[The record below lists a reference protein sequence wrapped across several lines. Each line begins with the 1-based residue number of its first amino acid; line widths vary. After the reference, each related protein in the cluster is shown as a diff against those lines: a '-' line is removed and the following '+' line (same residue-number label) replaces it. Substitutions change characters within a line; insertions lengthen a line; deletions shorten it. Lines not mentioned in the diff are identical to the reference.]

1 MHATR
6 SSVAF
11 SLAAMNTSPLEFTL
25 HNTDGLARAGSFT
38 VNGRTVE
45 TPVFMPV
52 GTAGTVK
59 AMPPEDL
66 ASLGAQICLGN
77 TYHLYLRPGVDIV
90 RRAGGLHK
98 FINWNGAILTDSG
111 GYQVFSLQ
119 ELRKI
124 EKDGVRF
131 RSHLDGSEHFFTPEG
146 VYEIQMGLGSDIA
159 MVLDVC
165 TPYPADQNQAA
176 ADLKVTLEWAQR
188 SHRSYLSYKS
198 HSSPALFGIVQGS
211 VYSDLRRASAQRL
224 VEIGFE
230 GYAIGGL
237 SVGEPK
243 AAMWEMTEATVPHLP
258 EDRPRYLMGVGTPED
273 LIMGIERGIDM
284 FDCVLPTRAARHG
297 TAFTSDGT
305 LTVKASRYSE
315 DFTPI
320 DSECECQ
327 TCKSYTRAYI
337 RHLFNAGEISAM
349 ILTTRHNLHFY
360 LSVMRRARQA
370 IRENRWQSFSKGF
383 LSRYRAGND
392 ERQ

>member
-1 MHATR
+1 M
-6 SSVAF
+6 
-11 SLAAMNTSPLEFTL
+11 PLTFTL
-25 HNTDGLARAGSFT
+25 HNTDGQARAGTLT
-38 VNGRTVE
+38 VHGRTVE

-66 ASLGAQICLGN
+66 AALGAQICLGN

-90 RRAGGLHK
+90 QRAGGLHK
-98 FINWNGAILTDSG
+98 FIHWDGAILTDSG

-124 EKDGVRF
+124 ETDGVRF
-131 RSHLDGSEHFFTPEG
+131 RSHLDGSEHFFTPES
-146 VYEIQMGLGSDIA
+146 VHDIQTGLGTDIA

-165 TPYPADQNQAA
+165 TPYPVDHDQAA
-176 ADLKVTLEWAQR
+176 NDLKVTLEWAAKARAR
-188 SHRSYLSYKS
+188 SHEIAESYKS
-198 HSSPALFGIVQGS
+198 HKLQMSCPAQFGIVQGS
-211 VYSDLRRASAQRL
+211 VYSDLRKISAEHL
-224 VEIGFE
+224 VGIGFD

-243 AAMWEMTEATVPHLP
+243 TAMWEMTEATVPHLP
-258 EDRPRYLMGVGTPED
+258 ADQPRYLMGVGTPED
-273 LIMGIERGIDM
+273 LIMGIDRGIDM

-297 TAFTSDGT
+297 TAFTPDGP
-305 LTVKASRYSE
+305 LTVKASRYGN

-320 DSECECQ
+320 DTQCDCV
-327 TCKSYTRAYI
+327 TCTSYTRAYI

-349 ILTTRHNLHFY
+349 MLTTRHNLHFY

-370 IRENRWQSFSKGF
+370 IRENRWMHFSREF
-383 LSRYRAGND
+383 LTRYRAGDN

>member
-1 MHATR
+1 MKLD
-6 SSVAF
+6 F
-11 SLAAMNTSPLEFTL
+11 KLL
-25 HNTDGLARAGSFT
+25 NTDGNARTGSFI
-38 VNGRTVE
+38 VHGRTVE

-66 ASLGAQICLGN
+66 ALLGAQICLGN
-77 TYHLYLRPGVDIV
+77 AYHLYLRPGGDIV
-90 RRAGGLHK
+90 KRAGGLHR

-131 RSHLDGSEHFFTPEG
+131 RSHLDGSEHFFTPES
-146 VYEIQMGLGSDIA
+146 VYDIQHGLGTDIA

-165 TPYPADQNQAA
+165 TPYPAEHDHAA
-176 ADLKVTLEWAQR
+176 KDLKVTLEWAAKAKAR
-188 SHRSYLSYKS
+188 SQELSASYKTDRSYMTC
-198 HSSPALFGIVQGS
+198 PAQFGIVQGS
-211 VYSDLRRASAQRL
+211 VYPDLRELSAERL
-224 VEIGFE
+224 VEIGFD

-243 AAMWEMTEATVPHLP
+243 DAMWEMAEATVPHLP
-258 EDRPRYLMGVGTPED
+258 VGRPRYLMGVGTPED
-273 LIMGIERGIDM
+273 LIMGIDRGIDM

-297 TAFTSDGT
+297 TAFTSAGP
-305 LTVKASRYSE
+305 LTIKAGRYSD
-315 DFTPI
+315 DFAPI
-320 DSECECQ
+320 DPGCDCP

-370 IRENRWQSFSKGF
+370 IRENEWTSFSRNF
-383 LSRYRAGND
+383 LAGYRTG
-392 ERQ
+392 

>member
-1 MHATR
+1 M
-6 SSVAF
+6 
-11 SLAAMNTSPLEFTL
+11 PLTFTL
-25 HNTDGLARAGSFT
+25 HNTDGQARTGQFT
-38 VNGRTVE
+38 VHGRTVD

-66 ASLGAQICLGN
+66 ALLGAEICLGN
-77 TYHLYLRPGVDIV
+77 TYHLYLRPGVEIV
-90 RRAGGLHK
+90 KKAGGLHK
-98 FINWNGAILTDSG
+98 FVHWNGAILTDSG

-131 RSHLDGSEHFFTPEG
+131 RSHLDGSEHFFSPES
-146 VYEIQMGLGSDIA
+146 VYDIQHGLGTDIA

-165 TPYPADQNQAA
+165 TPYPAEHDRATK
-176 ADLKVTLEWAQR
+176 DLEVTLQWALKAKTR
-188 SHRSYLSYKS
+188 SHSFTEDSA
-198 HSSPALFGIVQGS
+198 PAQFGIVQGS
-211 VYSDLRRASAQRL
+211 VYSDLRKLAVERL
-224 VEIGFE
+224 VEIGFD

-243 AAMWEMTEATVPHLP
+243 DAMWEMSEASAPHLP
-258 EDRPRYLMGVGTPED
+258 KNQPRYLMGVGTPED
-273 LIMGIERGIDM
+273 LIMGIDRGIDM

-297 TAFTSDGT
+297 TAFTSHGP

-315 DFTPI
+315 DYTPI
-320 DSECECQ
+320 DADCECL

-349 ILTTRHNLHFY
+349 MLTTRHNLSFY
-360 LSVMRRARQA
+360 LSVMCRARQA
-370 IRENRWQSFSKGF
+370 IRENQWAVFSREF
-383 LSRYRAGND
+383 LSKYRSGDNLD
-392 ERQ
+392 V

>member
-1 MHATR
+1 MTL
-6 SSVAF
+6 
-11 SLAAMNTSPLEFTL
+11 SLNLL
-25 HNTDGLARAGSFT
+25 NTDGHARTGSFT
-38 VNGRTVE
+38 VHGRSVE

-66 ASLGAQICLGN
+66 AMLGAQICLGN
-77 TYHLYLRPGVDIV
+77 TYHLYLRPGVEIV
-90 RRAGGLHK
+90 KRAGGLHK
-98 FINWNGAILTDSG
+98 FVNWSGAILTDSG

-119 ELRKI
+119 DLRKI

-146 VYEIQMGLGSDIA
+146 VHDIQHGLGTDIA

-165 TPYPADQNQAA
+165 TPYPAEHDQAA
-176 ADLKVTLEWAQR
+176 NDLKVTLEWAER
-188 SHRSYLSYKS
+188 SHRSYLSYMS

-211 VYSDLRRASAQRL
+211 THADLRAISAQRL
-224 VEIGFE
+224 VEIGFD

-243 AAMWEMTEATVPHLP
+243 QAMWEMTEATVPHLP
-258 EDRPRYLMGVGTPED
+258 VDRPRYLMGVGTPED
-273 LIMGIERGIDM
+273 LIMGIDRGIDM

-297 TAFTSDGT
+297 TAFTSNGP

-320 DSECECQ
+320 DPECDCV

-360 LSVMRRARQA
+360 LLVMRRARRA
-370 IRENRWQSFSKGF
+370 IRENGWRSFSREF
-383 LSRYRAGND
+383 LTRYRSGT
-392 ERQ
+392 ERERSKEDL

>member
-1 MHATR
+1 M
-6 SSVAF
+6 
-11 SLAAMNTSPLEFTL
+11 PLTFTL
-25 HNTDGLARAGSFT
+25 HSTDGTARAGQFT
-38 VNGRTVE
+38 VHDRTVE

-66 ASLGAQICLGN
+66 ALLGAQICLGN
-77 TYHLYLRPGVDIV
+77 TYHLYLRPGVEIV
-90 RRAGGLHK
+90 KRAGGLHK
-98 FINWNGAILTDSG
+98 FVHWNGAILTDSG

-131 RSHLDGSEHFFTPEG
+131 RSHLDGSEHFFSPES
-146 VYEIQMGLGSDIA
+146 VYDIQHGLGTDIA

-165 TPYPADQNQAA
+165 TPYPAEHGQAA
-176 ADLKVTLEWAQR
+176 KDLEVTLQWALKAKRR
-188 SHRSYLSYKS
+188 SEDIADGYTSP
-198 HSSPALFGIVQGS
+198 SSCPAHFGIVQGS
-211 VYSDLRRASAQRL
+211 TFPDLRKISAERL
-224 VEIGFE
+224 VEIGFD

-243 AAMWEMTEATVPHLP
+243 DAMWEMTEATIPHLP
-258 EDRPRYLMGVGTPED
+258 SDRPRYLMGVGTPED
-273 LIMGIERGIDM
+273 LIFGIDRGIDM

-297 TAFTSDGT
+297 TAFTANGP
-305 LTVKASRYSE
+305 LTVKASRYS
-315 DFTPI
+315 DDYTPI
-320 DSECECQ
+320 DAECECV

-349 ILTTRHNLHFY
+349 MLTTRHNLHFY

-370 IRENRWQSFSKGF
+370 IREKRWTDFSREF
-383 LSRYRAGND
+383 LSKHRSGEN
-392 ERQ
+392 EHQ

>member
-1 MHATR
+1 M
-6 SSVAF
+6 
-11 SLAAMNTSPLEFTL
+11 PLTFTL
-25 HNTDGLARAGSFT
+25 HNTDGRARTGSFT
-38 VNGRTVE
+38 VHGRTVE

-66 ASLGAQICLGN
+66 ALLGAQICLGN

-90 RRAGGLHK
+90 ERAGGLHK
-98 FINWNGAILTDSG
+98 FVHWNGAILTDSG

-131 RSHLDGSEHFFTPEG
+131 RSHLDGSEPFFSPES
-146 VYEIQMGLGSDIA
+146 VFDIQQGLGTDIA

-165 TPYPADQNQAA
+165 SPYPADHNHATH
-176 ADLKVTLEWAQR
+176 DLKVTLEWAGKAKAR
-188 SHRSYLSYKS
+188 SLSYS
-198 HSSPALFGIVQGS
+198 EDSAPAQFGIVQGS
-211 VYSDLRRASAQRL
+211 VYHDLRKVSAERL

-243 AAMWEMTEATVPHLP
+243 SAMWEMTEATVPHLP
-258 EDRPRYLMGVGTPED
+258 LDRPRYLMGVGTPED
-273 LIMGIERGIDM
+273 LIMGIDRGIDM

-297 TAFTSDGT
+297 TAFTPDGP
-305 LTVKASRYSE
+305 LTVKASRYGDDYS
-315 DFTPI
+315 PI
-320 DSECECQ
+320 DSQCDCV

-349 ILTTRHNLHFY
+349 MLTTRHNLHFY

-370 IRENRWQSFSKGF
+370 IRENRWIHFSREF
-383 LSRYRAGND
+383 LTRYRAGDN

>member
-1 MHATR
+1 M
-6 SSVAF
+6 
-11 SLAAMNTSPLEFTL
+11 PLTFQL
-25 HNTDGLARAGSFT
+25 HNTDGSARTGQFT
-38 VNGRTVE
+38 VHGRTVE

-66 ASLGAQICLGN
+66 ALLGAQICLGN

-90 RRAGGLHK
+90 KRAGGLHK
-98 FINWNGAILTDSG
+98 FVHWNGAILTDSG

-124 EKDGVRF
+124 EEDGVRF

-146 VYEIQMGLGSDIA
+146 VYDIQHGLGTDIA

-165 TPYPADQNQAA
+165 TPYPADHAQAA
-176 ADLKVTLEWAQR
+176 KDLEVTLEWALKAKTR
-188 SHRSYLSYKS
+188 SHEIAESYRPVRTDRSYPSQ
-198 HSSPALFGIVQGS
+198 FGIVQGS
-211 VYSDLRRASAQRL
+211 VYPDLRNISAERL
-224 VEIGFE
+224 VEIGFD

-243 AAMWEMTEATVPHLP
+243 EAMWEMTEASVPLLP
-258 EDRPRYLMGVGTPED
+258 SDQPRYLMGVGTPED
-273 LIMGIERGIDM
+273 LIKGIDRGIDM

-297 TAFTSDGT
+297 TAFTANGP
-305 LTVKASRYSE
+305 LAVKASRYGD
-315 DFTPI
+315 DFTPLD
-320 DSECECQ
+320 DSCDCV

-349 ILTTRHNLHFY
+349 MLTTRHNLHFY
-360 LSVMRRARQA
+360 LSVMRRARRA
-370 IRENRWQSFSKGF
+370 IRENGWMSFSREF
-383 LSRYRAGND
+383 LARYNSGVDQRS
-392 ERQ
+392 